1 MQSIGQTLKA
11 ARTARG
17 LTASQA
23 AQAIRAKVQFVE
35 ALEADNFQ
43 RLGAPIYIRGF
54 LKLYAE
60 FLELDPAPL
69 LRELG
74 ATHAAETA
82 APAPPA
88 REARKGRVELE
99 GLLSRLRF
107 PQVAWRKVGW
117 ALGILVLLLILV
129 FSIKAARRRA
139 RTAPPVQSAPAA
151 APSSEPATKREPL
164 PMLEVE
170 TTPYLDDFPAAR
182 QAP

>member
-60 FLELDPAPL
+60 FLELDPAPM

-74 ATHAAETA
+74 ATRTIETT
-82 APAPPA
+82 APVLP
-88 REARKGRVELE
+88 KGEPKKEQVELQDR
-99 GLLSRLRF
+99 LSRLRL
-107 PQVAWRKVGW
+107 PQMAWRKIGW

-129 FSIKAARRRA
+129 FSVKAIRRRP
-139 RTAPPVQSAPAA
+139 RTESPLESVPAPA
-151 APSSEPATKREPL
+151 PSQEPATKREPL